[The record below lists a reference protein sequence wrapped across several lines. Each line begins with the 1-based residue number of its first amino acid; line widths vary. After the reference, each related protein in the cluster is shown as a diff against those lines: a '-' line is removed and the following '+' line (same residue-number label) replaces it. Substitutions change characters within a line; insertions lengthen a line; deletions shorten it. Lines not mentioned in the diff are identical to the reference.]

1 MSSRILSFLQGV
13 WMSNP
18 TSTNLSRWLFS
29 ALSRRLCVVLLVGC
43 GLFSSVVEAA
53 STDSE
58 CKQLYRQKKIGEA
71 AQCFEDY
78 LRHYL
83 SKPKLSAED
92 RYQVGLALR
101 NTNLMY
107 RKAAA
112 LETKAFR
119 ASFLREKAFHYITL
133 YISGRY
139 YATSSQRRYAV
150 VIRDR
155 IKQAIGYA
163 QVTVLTGHPKATARV
178 IGYQYKGA
186 GKGTF
191 TLKLRPGTYTV
202 VASYPNETT
211 EARSITV
218 KPNTPQLLTF
228 QLTQRVVRAPSNPR
242 QGKVT
247 SRKVVQR
254 KLPPRRATKV
264 ARKQAGRLV
273 QPTLPPP
280 SRARTIATW
289 TLVGAGGALVV
300 VGSVLMGLA
309 VNANNNA
316 TNSENGLR
324 QKILTG
330 EGNVED
336 TRALLQE
343 HAQANG
349 LLQGGVVTGS
359 VGLAAVLT
367 GVVLW
372 STWPQPKVPLT
383 GKEPPT
389 LRKGNARRPG
399 HPGQPDA
406 NSSEVSVVPGVSYGG
421 R

>member
-1 MSSRILSFLQGV
+1 MSSPAFASFSCWLSSAL
-13 WMSNP
+13 N
-18 TSTNLSRWLFS
+18 RWLCA
-29 ALSRRLCVVLLVGC
+29 ALLAGC
-43 GLFSSVVEAA
+43 GLFASVAEA

-71 AQCFEDY
+71 AQCFEDH

-83 SKPKLSAED
+83 SKSKLSAED

-107 RKAAA
+107 RKAAK
-112 LETKAFR
+112 LETKIFR
-119 ASFLREKAFHYITL
+119 ASFLREKALNYISL
-133 YISGRY
+133 YISGKY

-163 QVTVLTGHPKATARV
+163 QVTVLTGHPKATARI
-178 IGYQYKGA
+178 IGYQYKGT

-202 VASYPNETT
+202 VTSYPNATT
-211 EARSITV
+211 QARSIAV
-218 KPNTPQLLTF
+218 KPSTPQLLTF
-228 QLTQRVVRAPSNPR
+228 QSIQRTARVRPKPR
-242 QGKVT
+242 
-247 SRKVVQR
+247 QR
-254 KLPPRRATKV
+254 KLPPRRGTKI
-264 ARKQAGRLV
+264 ARKQTGKLV

-280 SRARTIATW
+280 SRSRTIATW
-289 TLVGAGGALVV
+289 TLVGTGGALVV

-324 QKILTG
+324 QKVQANG
-330 EGNVED
+330 GSVED

-343 HAQANG
+343 HEQANR
-349 LLQGGVVTGS
+349 LLQGGVATGS
-359 VGLAAVLT
+359 VGLAVVVT
-367 GVVLW
+367 GVLLW
-372 STWPQPKVPLT
+372 STWPQPKAFPANQ
-383 GKEPPT
+383 EPPT
-389 LRKGNARRPG
+389 LRKGNVRLPG

-406 NSSEVSVVPGVSYGG
+406 NSIEVSVVPGVSYGD